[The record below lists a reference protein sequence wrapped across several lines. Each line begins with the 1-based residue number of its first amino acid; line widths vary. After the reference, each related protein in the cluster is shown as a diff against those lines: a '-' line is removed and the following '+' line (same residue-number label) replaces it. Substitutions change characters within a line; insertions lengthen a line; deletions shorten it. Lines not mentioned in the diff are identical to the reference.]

1 MSTKGDGCIEQ
12 LGRNRWRVTISLGFD
27 PVTKKWQRVTRVVNG
42 TKADAR
48 RVRDE
53 IRRAHDNGLRVDAR
67 KVKFGDF
74 ARQWQEAKEASG
86 RVCKQRMNLEKRN
99 VRDICERI
107 GDMAICDI
115 TPPVVEKV
123 CDDIRESKETS
134 KGGSVS
140 ARTMREV
147 YATFNQVMKKAVA
160 YDLILRNPCDRVELP
175 KAEDS
180 KRRSLTS
187 EEGRDLM
194 AALDNEEAAAY
205 AKLHEKEQRRADWN
219 KPPERS
225 KICGVRDVSNVL
237 AVRLGLATGMR
248 RGEVFGLAWG
258 AVDLHGASLKVR
270 QSLTQYGEIKTPK
283 TKAGLRTI
291 SLDLT
296 TARRLARWKGEQSRY
311 LEMLGIEQTDETPV
325 CCSNVGGWCD
335 LHNFESWW
343 RRFRNEN
350 GFEDLKFHELRHT
363 QATQLLANGVDV
375 KTVQTRMGHSNA
387 SLTLNWYAHAIPEND
402 REAADMLGE
411 LFGDEKRQGLRLVQ
425 TA

>member
-1 MSTKGDGCIEQ
+1 MGYSSDGSITK
-12 LGRNRWRVTISLGFD
+12 LGPNHWRVQVSFGKD
-27 PVTKKWQRVTRVVNG
+27 PLTGKYVRTVRNVRG

-53 IRRAHDNGLRVDAR
+53 IRKAHESGIIANAG
-67 KVKFGDF
+67 KVKFGVF
-74 ARQWQEAKEASG
+74 ARQWQQAKEASG
-86 RVCKQRMNLEKRN
+86 RIGEQRISLERRN
-99 VRDICERI
+99 VRDICARI
-107 GDMAICDI
+107 EDLPVCDI
-115 TPPVVEKV
+115 TPPIVESV
-123 CDDIRESKETS
+123 CDDIRKAKEAA
-134 KGGSVS
+134 KGGPIS

-147 YATFNQVMKKAVA
+147 YATFRQIMKKAVA

-258 AVDLHGASLKVR
+258 AVDLRGASLKVR

-291 SLDLT
+291 SLDFA

-343 RRFRNEN
+343 RRFRNES
-350 GFEDLKFHELRHT
+350 GFEGLKFHELRHT

-375 KTVQTRMGHSNA
+375 KTVQTRLGHSNA

-402 REAADMLGE
+402 RRAADMLGE
-411 LFGDEKRQGLRLVQ
+411 LFGDGKAPDLKLIR

>member
-27 PVTKKWQRVTRVVNG
+27 PVTKKRQRVTRVVNG